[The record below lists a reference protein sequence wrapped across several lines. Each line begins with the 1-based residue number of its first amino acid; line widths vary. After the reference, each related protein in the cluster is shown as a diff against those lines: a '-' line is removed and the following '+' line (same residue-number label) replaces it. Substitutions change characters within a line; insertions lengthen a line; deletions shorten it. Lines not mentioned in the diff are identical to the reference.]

1 MKFPFIHHINDV
13 LGAIADKT
21 EFTVRQHQDY
31 TTVDYQVQTN
41 NTFDS
46 EIARECR
53 GIKFDRKG
61 NIIARPFPKFFNRGE
76 RPDLEAA
83 GAVGKPVVME
93 KVDGSLIHTAY
104 VDGKLVWMSKAGI
117 TWVSE
122 LAQKYA
128 ENHFSA
134 DTLDSIERVTSH
146 GWTVMF
152 EYVGPY
158 NRVVIA
164 YPEGMRFLAMRHN
177 VTGELKWSN
186 PFSGVEEREIYPDD
200 VSFDDV
206 KKWTEQEGVVA
217 FYPST
222 GFMLKMK
229 ADDYVLKHKVK
240 DQITLEKNVIQT
252 IMKDEVDDLAGVL
265 DEEDYAKMSMYRDI
279 VVDQLTKSAERVE
292 SVAKAAIQ
300 NNLERSVIAKQAGQE
315 LTKAQMSA
323 LWRYLDGRV
332 DSAYEALADALCNA
346 ASSGGARYQRAIDDM
361 GITVRWED
369 FCVQQNEE

>member
-1 MKFPFIHHINDV
+1 
-13 LGAIADKT
+13 
-21 EFTVRQHQDY
+21 
-31 TTVDYQVQTN
+31 
-41 NTFDS
+41 
-46 EIARECR
+46 
-53 GIKFDRKG
+53 
-61 NIIARPFPKFFNRGE
+61 
-76 RPDLEAA
+76 
-83 GAVGKPVVME
+83 ME

-134 DTLDSIERVTSH
+134 DTLDLIEYVTSH

-152 EYVGPY
+152 EYVGPH

-200 VSFDDV
+200 ISFDDV

-217 FYPST
+217 LYPST

-265 DEEDYAKMSMYRDI
+265 DEEDYAKVSMYRDI
-279 VVDQLTKSAERVE
+279 VVDHLTRSAERVE
-292 SVAKAAIQ
+292 SVAKAAIR

-346 ASSGGARYQRAIDDM
+346 ASSGGARYQRAINDM

-369 FCVQQNEE
+369 FHMQQNEE